1 MGGFILRRWWIMSAN
16 MLRFSTIMFAIALCI
31 TPLGAFAQQKV
42 DPNETTEAIP
52 DDTKTKPV
60 EQTAAPYDDKLLRLS
75 EVLGSIHYL
84 RALCGAREGNKWR
97 DHMSEII
104 KSEAPEPAREA
115 RIIARFNRG
124 YRAFDQTYGS
134 CTNSALTAANR
145 YMKEGVLLSSQITSR
160 YGR

>member
-1 MGGFILRRWWIMSAN
+1 MARLSIIILAALLCLSP
-16 MLRFSTIMFAIALCI
+16 LRAI
-31 TPLGAFAQQKV
+31 AQQKV
-42 DPNETTEAIP
+42 NPDETAEAIP
-52 DDTKTKPV
+52 DEAKKKPV
-60 EQTAAPYDDKLLRLS
+60 ERTAAPYDDKLLRLS

-97 DHMSEII
+97 DHMSEIL
-104 KSEAPEPAREA
+104 KSESPEPARKA

-134 CTNSALTAANR
+134 CTDSALTAAKR